1 MYSLVVRGRHR
12 QRRVPLGSPL
22 QASKGKSETSGML
35 GGVQN
40 VVGQEWLAAE
50 IAKAAGESP
59 ADIAAKTAKATLQAA
74 LATGLSQ
81 QSAALVAAAILTSKQ
96 PAARRQLNYRL
107 RQGA

>member
-1 MYSLVVRGRHR
+1 MLVVRGRRR

-22 QASKGKSETSGML
+22 QTSKGKSETSGML

-40 VVGQEWLAAE
+40 VVAQEWLATE

-81 QSAALVAAAILTSKQ
+81 QSAALVAAAMLTSKQ